1 MVNRTLY
8 DFLEAALV
16 RLARWCSMYLAFVY
30 IKFYYSLCSLRLSR
44 SLLCL
49 GRLFVLTLF

>member
-8 DFLEAALV
+8 DFLEAALA
-16 RLARWCSMYLAFVY
+16 RFTRWCSMYLAFIY
-30 IKFYYSLCSLRLSR
+30 IKFYYSLRLSG